1 MIEFSDILYGK
12 ISLPD
17 WIVPFLRVP
26 EFVRLRGVRLSNV
39 DSFQFKD
46 FNGPTRWEH
55 CVAVA
60 ALAVRCA
67 ERRRI
72 SERELIH
79 LSLAALFH
87 DVATPPFAH
96 TMEHVLEGFDH
107 EVESQR
113 ILRAVS
119 AGDADP
125 DFPVFA
131 SQLPQFR
138 KVCERVS
145 RQIGISIDP
154 DEVARLVVGDGDL
167 GFLINGSLD
176 LDNADN
182 VTRASLHLGIDVD
195 KQVPLGVA
203 DWLATQ
209 EGVPLNLRDVREESV
224 VKWLRYRRQ
233 LYSAFYNSSD
243 EELGRQAF
251 LQHLGRKALL
261 MAIPRVQLVWNTD
274 EGFLTL
280 LETFEGR
287 MSGSGESGLKE
298 LVQRYRLL
306 EPVVQI
312 AETSIDEDEAL
323 RVLNSP
329 VAVNWIERELSGH
342 AFEPFVMIN
351 VRRYVNGE
359 SRETL
364 FPPAPGS
371 LTVFK
376 LGQAT
381 KANQLPVWL
390 RQELPGNFTSQ
401 SLRRFLSEA
410 LQKRVSVW
418 VREKPWL
425 KLTSKRKED
434 VRNNLDAVGDWSF
447 RLSRNESLHSYPS
460 TFVHA
465 IPACLINVLGLRG
478 ELVMDTFGGTG
489 QTAVEAVKAG
499 GRAITADLNSVA
511 VLVAK
516 SKLTYLSGKQRRR
529 LKSITID
536 EIAGLTPAKAPRFDL
551 IEKWHHPDT
560 LVELCRLLTLV
571 ENQHDAAVAQF
582 LKATFSSILTMTTGR
597 KGKQHGFFAD
607 NTPLAKGQ
615 TAPPYE
621 NALEHFV
628 AKLAKNLEVV
638 QRLYSS
644 IERAGRDPE
653 GELGRAKA
661 LRVDATKASPKD
673 YGVEDGT
680 VAGII
685 TSPPYLCMSD
695 YSLGQRL
702 SYYWLFPEQL
712 LDEHSKEI
720 GARRKRTQ
728 AEKALGAYLS
738 DFASFATLA
747 SKLLRPG
754 GFLATVL
761 GAPVALSFAD
771 ANVLAK
777 TDEILKEQGFS
788 MVWSKWRPIHWHRNH
803 GYARLKEE
811 RVAVFAVGK

>member
-12 ISLPD
+12 VSLPD
-17 WIVPFLRVP
+17 WIVPFLRAP

-55 CVAVA
+55 CISVAS
-60 ALAVRCA
+60 LAVRCA
-67 ERRRI
+67 QRRGI
-72 SERELIH
+72 SERELVH

-107 EVESQR
+107 EIESQR

-119 AGDADP
+119 IGDANP

-131 SQLPQFR
+131 SQLPQFQ
-138 KVCERVS
+138 KICERVS
-145 RQIGISIDP
+145 KQLGISIDP

-167 GFLINGSLD
+167 GFLLNGSLD

-182 VTRASLHLGIDVD
+182 VTRASLHLGIEVD

-203 DWLATQ
+203 DWLAAQ
-209 EGVPLNLRDVREESV
+209 DSVPLNLGDVREESV

-251 LQHLGRKALL
+251 LQHMGRKALL
-261 MAIPRVQLVWNTD
+261 MAIPRAQLVWNTD

-280 LETFEGR
+280 LESF
-287 MSGSGESGLKE
+287 SGHSPEIGESTLKE

-306 EPVVQI
+306 EPAIQI
-312 AETSIDEDEAL
+312 AAASIEDDESL

-342 AFEPFVMIN
+342 AFEPFVMVN
-351 VRRYVNGE
+351 ARRYINGE
-359 SRETL
+359 AQDTL
-364 FPPAPGS
+364 FPPAPGL

-376 LGQAT
+376 LGQST
-381 KANQLPVWL
+381 KANQLPGWL
-390 RQELPGNFTSQ
+390 RQELPAKFSSQ
-401 SLRRFLSEA
+401 SLLGFLSAA
-410 LQKRVSVW
+410 LQKRLLIW

-425 KLTSKRKED
+425 KLTNKRKED
-434 VRNNLDAVGDWSF
+434 VRSNLDAVGDWSF
-447 RLSRNESLHSYPS
+447 RLSRNESLHTYPS

-465 IPACLINVLGLRG
+465 IPACLINALGLRG
-478 ELVMDTFGGTG
+478 ELVVDTFGGTG

-499 GRAITADLNSVA
+499 GRAVTGDLNSVA
-511 VLVAK
+511 VLIAK
-516 SKLTYLSGKQRRR
+516 SKLTYLTSSQRRR
-529 LKSITID
+529 LKAITIE
-536 EIAGLTPAKAPRFDL
+536 EISDFAPGEVPKFDL

-560 LVELCRLLTLV
+560 IIELCRLRAFV
-571 ENQHDAAVAQF
+571 KGQKDADVGQF

-607 NTPLAKGQ
+607 NTPLSKGE
-615 TAPPYE
+615 TSPPYE
-621 NALEHFV
+621 NAMELFV
-628 AKLAKNLEVV
+628 AKLAKNLEVI
-638 QRLYSS
+638 QNLYSA
-644 IERAGRDPE
+644 IERAGRNAE
-653 GELGRAKA
+653 EELKRAKA
-661 LRVDATKASPKD
+661 LHIDVTKASPKD
-673 YGVEDGT
+673 YGVEAGT

-712 LDEHSKEI
+712 QEEHSKEV
-720 GARRKRTQ
+720 GARRRRNQTDNALRT
-728 AEKALGAYLS
+728 YLA
-738 DFASFATLA
+738 DFTSFGLLA
-747 SKLLRPG
+747 SKLLRSG

-761 GAPVALSFAD
+761 GAPVAESFAD
-771 ANVLAK
+771 VKILAK
-777 TDEILKEQGFS
+777 TDAILKGQGFS
-788 MVWSKWRPIHWHRNH
+788 MLWSKFRPIHWHRNH

-811 RVAVFAVGK
+811 RIAVYALG